1 MGIVCLHVR
10 LFDNLIGK
18 KLIKHFYRPI
28 ALLYNEGVS
37 TSMNKQMVASI
48 VAHEAAH
55 LFFGNLVTP
64 YWWTWIWLNEG
75 FANLYQNFMSDIV
88 SQASSTNHQK
98 INFTLP

>member
-1 MGIVCLHVR
+1 
-10 LFDNLIGK
+10 
-18 KLIKHFYRPI
+18 
-28 ALLYNEGVS
+28 
-37 TSMNKQMVASI
+37 MNKQMVASI

-88 SQASSTNHQK
+88 SFSGFSTLS
-98 INFTLP
+98 TLPKCRLYL